1 MTERTDV
8 ARGRDIVVRWS
19 ALAEQRLGYLTELYE
34 TGRWRRYYSEDD
46 FLENIREAKGAVET
60 WHGLLNAEATPDNRP
75 IDFSWIGRSSA
86 VLLPRVD
93 LPPEKRE
100 VPVEPIA
107 SIVPVAPQ
115 LAELPVAPSASV
127 VPAIAEPESQIE
139 PEPELVTAVQPAE
152 ALDTAELLEAMEAL
166 ETAEGSETAE
176 ALEVM
181 QALEAAAEP
190 EESALDKTLALTLDI
205 VGKAGRYPLL
215 RNAFQQA
222 GS

>member
-34 TGRWRRYYSEDD
+34 TGRWRRYYSESD

-86 VLLPRVD
+86 VLLPEIKLSTR
-93 LPPEKRE
+93 PAP
-100 VPVEPIA
+100 
-107 SIVPVAPQ
+107 SVAPQ
-115 LAELPVAPSASV
+115 LAELPVAPSVSV
-127 VPAIAEPESQIE
+127 VPSIAEPDPQIE
-139 PEPELVTAVQPAE
+139 PGPELAAAAQPAE
-152 ALDTAELLEAMEAL
+152 AIETAALPEAMEAL
-166 ETAEGSETAE
+166 ETAEGSETEE
-176 ALEVM
+176 ALEVI
-181 QALEAAAEP
+181 QALETATEP

-205 VGKAGRYPLL
+205 VGKAARYPLL
-215 RNAFQQA
+215 RNAFQT